1 MRIDAELRQDAHRL
15 PEGMRRIAYDA
26 DTQRY
31 TFRDR
36 SGQLYQSAPGE
47 EYGVLKAVAAPLP
60 QRRNVTITG
69 MYHFPHS
76 LAPSTSKQTPPT
88 LPSVHLTELPDPA
101 LRQWSLKPAKTF
113 GDILPSD
120 YITAAQSGVESPTSV
135 ISSSERLVQA
145 AMPKVQGV
153 VEVVRRRTTMRR
165 PAGGVS
171 RSGSLTDE
179 KRRLLEDESWEVV
192 RKGDLTDGRIA
203 RSKSEMRPSRY
214 YTRK

>member
-1 MRIDAELRQDAHRL
+1 MSMNKGRFSQFNEDAYRL

-47 EYGVLKAVAAPLP
+47 EYGVLRPVAAPLP
-60 QRRNVTITG
+60 HRRNVTI
-69 MYHFPHS
+69 
-76 LAPSTSKQTPPT
+76 
-88 LPSVHLTELPDPA
+88 TELPDPA
-101 LRQWSLKPAKTF
+101 LRRWSSKPAKTF
-113 GDILPSD
+113 GDILPSS
-120 YITAAQSGVESPTSV
+120 YITAAQSGIESESPTSV
-135 ISSSERLVQA
+135 LSSSEKLVQA
-145 AMPKVQGV
+145 AIPKVQGV

-165 PAGGVS
+165 PVRGVT
-171 RSGSLTDE
+171 RSESVSITDE
-179 KRRLLEDESWEVV
+179 KRRLLEDDSWEVV
-192 RKGDLTDGRIA
+192 RKEDVTDGLIA